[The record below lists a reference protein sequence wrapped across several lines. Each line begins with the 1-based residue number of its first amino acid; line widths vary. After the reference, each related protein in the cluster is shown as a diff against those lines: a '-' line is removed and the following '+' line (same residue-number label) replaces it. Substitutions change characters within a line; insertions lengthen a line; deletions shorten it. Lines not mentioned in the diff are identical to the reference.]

1 MKRGIKLGIGIISFT
16 ILIVIWTLLLKTFPP
31 KDIVDMVGIKNGYLI
46 AFLIALL
53 GGMTSFTGSSY
64 YLVISTLGAGGLNPF
79 LLGLFGGTGALI
91 SDAIFF
97 FIGIKFGRLIS
108 QDKKIK
114 AEKLSIWL
122 RKKPKWILFL
132 FIFLYLGFT
141 PLPNDIITLS
151 LGIMGYRFREI
162 LIPIYLGDMT
172 STIIAAYIGS
182 SLIGMIF

>member
-1 MKRGIKLGIGIISFT
+1 MKRGIKLGIGVLSFIIF
-16 ILIVIWTLLLKTFPP
+16 LVIWTLLLNTFPP
-31 KDIVDMVGIKNGYLI
+31 KEIIDMIGIKNGYLI

-64 YLVISTLGAGGLNPF
+64 YLVISTFGAGGLNPF
-79 LLGLFGGTGALI
+79 LLGFFGGTGALM

-97 FIGIKFGRLIS
+97 FIGIKFGKLIS
-108 QDKKIK
+108 EDKKIK
-114 AEKLSIWL
+114 AEKLSKWL

-132 FIFLYLGFT
+132 GIFLYLGFT

-162 LIPIYLGDMT
+162 LIPIYLGNIT

-182 SLIGMIF
+182 SLIGIIF